1 MELGGEGALPEL
13 GGEGAL
19 PEVGGERALPEL
31 GEEGV
36 VGEGAL
42 PELGGE
48 GMGPKQSKVRK
59 RDKGQIKCINV
70 YELCI
75 NLLSPVQ

>member
-1 MELGGEGALPEL
+1 MHLHLGRLPMELGG
-13 GGEGAL
+13 
-19 PEVGGERALPEL
+19 
-31 GEEGV
+31 EGV

-42 PELGGE
+42 PELGEEGVGGE

>member
-1 MELGGEGALPEL
+1 MELGGEGVV
-13 GGEGAL
+13 GEG
-19 PEVGGERALPEL
+19 ALPEL